1 MIQTSKIRSNLI
13 FITKIYQNGHF
24 VQLFKFQ
31 IPNPIN
37 VLQINFQCKY
47 KVFPYLSVEIQW
59 FLKLASGNHEKQAV
73 DRRAEDK
80 FGIMEERVGIC
91 YNRAFLY
98 HHHTFSL
105 VERTNLSAF
114 QK

>member
-1 MIQTSKIRSNLI
+1 M
-13 FITKIYQNGHF
+13 
-24 VQLFKFQ
+24 KFH
-31 IPNPIN
+31 PIN

-59 FLKLASGNHEKQAV
+59 FLKLASGNHEKQV
-73 DRRAEDK
+73 LDRRLADK

-91 YNRAFLY
+91 YNQAFLY